1 MDIMARK
8 HVSLQLFIPQSDK
21 YMYQLSERTLGDW
34 LEHWAH
40 VSPEREYIVYSDR
53 DLRFTWKQFND
64 RVDDMARGLIAIGVT
79 KGTHVGLWAQ
89 NVPDWLTF
97 LYACAKIGA
106 VCITVNTNYKQ
117 NELEYLV
124 EDSDMHTL
132 CLTDGTWESN
142 YVDMA
147 YTMLPELREC
157 QRGHL
162 ESKRF
167 PRLKNVVYIGQE
179 KYRGMY
185 NTAEILL
192 LGENTDDEE
201 FVRLRNSVSCHDVVN
216 MQYTSG
222 TTGFPKGVMLTH
234 YNIANDGFLTGEH
247 MHFTQEDKL
256 CVCVPLFHCFGV
268 VLATMNCL
276 THGCTEVVVERFDPL
291 VTLASVH
298 KERCTALY
306 GVPTMFIAE
315 LNHPMFD
322 MFDLTCLRT
331 GIMAGS
337 LCPVELMRKVEEKM
351 HLRVTSVYGLTESS
365 PGMSQTR
372 IDDPDEVRYTTV
384 GRNYEFVDVKVIDPE
399 TNEEVPCG
407 IQGEMCCK
415 GFNVMKG
422 YYKNPKATAEVIDK
436 NGYLHS
442 GDLGVKDENGNYRIT
457 GRIKDMIIRGGENIY
472 PREIEEFLYHL
483 PGVRDVQVAGVPSK
497 KYGEEV
503 GAFIITD
510 EGVTLTEEEVRDWCR
525 GKISRYKIPKYVF
538 FVKEYPLTGS
548 GKIQKFKLR
557 ELSLK
562 LCQEQ
567 GIEVI

>member
-1 MDIMARK
+1 
-8 HVSLQLFIPQSDK
+8 
-21 YMYQLSERTLGDW
+21 MYQLSERTLGDW
-34 LEHWAH
+34 LEHWAQ
-40 VSPEREYIVYSDR
+40 VSPDKEYIVYSDR
-53 DLRFTWKQFND
+53 DLRFTWKQFNE

-117 NELEYLV
+117 NELEYLCK
-124 EDSDMHTL
+124 DSDMHTL

-167 PRLKNVVYIGQE
+167 PKLKNVVYIGQE

-201 FVRLRNSVSCHDVVN
+201 FQRLRKSVNCHDVVN

-247 MHFTQEDKL
+247 MKFTQDDKL

-276 THGCTEVVVERFDPL
+276 THGCTEVLVERFDAL

-322 MFDLTCLRT
+322 MFDLSCLRT

-337 LCPVELMRKVEEKM
+337 LCPIELMRKVEEKM
-351 HLRVTSVYGLTESS
+351 YLHVTSVYGLTESS

-384 GRNYEFVDVKVIDPE
+384 GRDYEFVDVKVLDPE
-399 TNEEVPCG
+399 TNKEVPVG
-407 IQGEMCCK
+407 TQGEMCCK

-422 YYKNPKATAEVIDK
+422 YYKNPQATAEVIDE

-442 GDLGVKDENGNYRIT
+442 GDLGVMDENGNYRIT

-503 GAFIITD
+503 GAFIILD
-510 EGVTLTEEEVRDWCR
+510 DDAKLTEEEVRDWCR
-525 GKISRYKIPKYVF
+525 GKIARYKIPKYVF

-562 LCQEQ
+562 LCEEQ
-567 GIEVI
+567 GIEVV

>member
-1 MDIMARK
+1 
-8 HVSLQLFIPQSDK
+8 
-21 YMYQLSERTLGDW
+21 MYQLSERTLGDW
-34 LEHWAH
+34 LEHWAQET
-40 VSPEREYIVYSDR
+40 PDKEYIVYSDR
-53 DLRFTWKQFND
+53 DLRFTWKQFNQ

-79 KGTHVGLWAQ
+79 RGSHVGLWAQ

-157 QRGHL
+157 ERGHL

-167 PRLKNVVYIGQE
+167 PKLKNVVYIGQE
-179 KYRGMY
+179 KFRGMY

-192 LGENTDDEE
+192 LGENTEDDE
-201 FVRLRNSVSCHDVVN
+201 FQRLRKAVTCHDVVN

-247 MHFTQEDKL
+247 MKFTQDDKL

-276 THGCTEVVVERFDPL
+276 THGCTEVLVERFDPL

-322 MFDLTCLRT
+322 MFDLSCLRT

-337 LCPVELMRKVEEKM
+337 LCPIELMRKVEEKM
-351 HLRVTSVYGLTESS
+351 FLRVTSVYGLTESS

-372 IDDPDEVRYTTV
+372 IDDPDEWRYTTV
-384 GRNYEFVDVKVIDPE
+384 GRDYEFVDVKVLDPE
-399 TNEEVPCG
+399 TNKEVPAG
-407 IQGEMCCK
+407 TQGEMCCK

-422 YYKNPKATAEVIDK
+422 YYKKPEATAEVIDE

-442 GDLGVKDENGNYRIT
+442 GDLGIMDENGNYRIT

-503 GAFIITD
+503 GAFIILD
-510 EGVTLTEEEVRDWCR
+510 DGASLTEEEVRDWCR
-525 GKISRYKIPKYVF
+525 GKIARYKIPKYVF

-562 LCQEQ
+562 LCEEK

>member
-1 MDIMARK
+1 
-8 HVSLQLFIPQSDK
+8 
-21 YMYQLSERTLGDW
+21 MYQLSEKTLGDW
-34 LEHWAH
+34 LEHWAQ
-40 VSPEREYIVYSDR
+40 VTPDKEYIVYSDR
-53 DLRFTWKQFND
+53 DLRFTWKQFNE

-117 NELEYLV
+117 NELEYLCK
-124 EDSDMHTL
+124 DSDMHTL

-142 YVDMA
+142 YVDMT

-167 PRLKNVVYIGQE
+167 PKLKNVVYIGQE

-192 LGENTDDEE
+192 LGENTDDDE
-201 FVRLRNSVSCHDVVN
+201 FLRLRKSVTCHDVVN

-247 MHFTQEDKL
+247 MKFTQDDKL

-322 MFDLTCLRT
+322 MFDLSCLRT

-337 LCPVELMRKVEEKM
+337 LCPIELMRKVEEKM
-351 HLRVTSVYGLTESS
+351 FLRVTSVYGLTESS

-384 GRNYEFVDVKVIDPE
+384 GRDYEFVDVKVLDPE
-399 TNEEVPCG
+399 TNKEVPVG
-407 IQGEMCCK
+407 VQGEMCCK

-422 YYKNPKATAEVIDK
+422 YYKNPEATAEVIDE

-442 GDLGVKDENGNYRIT
+442 GDLGIMDENGNYRIT

-503 GAFIITD
+503 GAFIILD
-510 EGVTLTEEEVRDWCR
+510 EGASLTEEEVRDWCR
-525 GKISRYKIPKYVF
+525 GKIARYKIPKYVF

-562 LCQEQ
+562 LCEEQ

>member
-1 MDIMARK
+1 
-8 HVSLQLFIPQSDK
+8 
-21 YMYQLSERTLGDW
+21 MYQLSERTLGDW
-34 LEHWAH
+34 LEHWAQ
-40 VSPEREYIVYSDR
+40 VSPDKEYIVYSDR
-53 DLRFTWKQFND
+53 DLRFTWKQFNE

-117 NELEYLV
+117 NELEYLCQ
-124 EDSDMHTL
+124 DSDMHTL

-167 PRLKNVVYIGQE
+167 PKLKNVVYIGQE

-192 LGENTDDEE
+192 LGENTDDDE
-201 FVRLRNSVSCHDVVN
+201 FQRLRKSVSCHDVVN

-247 MHFTQEDKL
+247 MKFTQDDKL

-322 MFDLTCLRT
+322 MFDLSCLRT

-337 LCPVELMRKVEEKM
+337 LCPIELMRKVEEKM
-351 HLRVTSVYGLTESS
+351 YLHVTSVYGLTESS

-384 GRNYEFVDVKVIDPE
+384 GRDYEFVDVKVLDPE
-399 TNEEVPCG
+399 TNKEVPVG
-407 IQGEMCCK
+407 VQGEMCCK

-422 YYKNPKATAEVIDK
+422 YYKNPEATAEVIDE

-442 GDLGVKDENGNYRIT
+442 GDLGVMDENGNYRIT

-503 GAFIITD
+503 GAFIILD
-510 EGVTLTEEEVRDWCR
+510 EGASLTEEEVRDWCR
-525 GKISRYKIPKYVF
+525 GKIARYKIPKYVF

-562 LCQEQ
+562 LCAEQ

>member
-1 MDIMARK
+1 M
-8 HVSLQLFIPQSDK
+8 L
-21 YMYQLSERTLGDW
+21 QLSERTLGDW
-34 LEHWAH
+34 LEYWAKTT
-40 VSPEREYIVYSDR
+40 PDREYIVYSDR
-53 DLRFTWKQFND
+53 DLRFTWSRFNS

-117 NELEYLV
+117 NELEFLV
-124 EDSDMHTL
+124 KDSDMHTL

-147 YTMLPELREC
+147 YTMLPELRQC

-162 ESKRF
+162 ESARF
-167 PRLKNVVYIGQE
+167 PNLKNVVYIGQE

-192 LGENTDDEE
+192 LGENTEDDE
-201 FVRLRNSVSCHDVVN
+201 FLRLRNSVTCHDVVN

-234 YNIANDGFLTGEH
+234 YNIANDGYLTGEH
-247 MHFTQEDKL
+247 MHFTQNDKL

-276 THGCTEVVVERFDPL
+276 THGCTEVVVERFDAL
-291 VTLASVH
+291 ITLASVH

-337 LCPVELMRKVEEKM
+337 LCPIELMRKVEEKM
-351 HLRVTSVYGLTESS
+351 HITVTSVYGLTESS
-365 PGMSQTR
+365 PGMSHTR
-372 IDDPDEVRYTTV
+372 IDDPQEVRWTTV
-384 GRNYEFVDVKVIDPE
+384 GRDYEFVSVKVLDPE
-399 TNEEVPCG
+399 TGRELPAG
-407 IQGEMCCK
+407 TQGEMCCK

-422 YYKNPKATAEVIDK
+422 YYKNPKATAEVIDA

-442 GDLGVKDENGNYRIT
+442 GDLGVMDENGNYRIT

-503 GAFIITD
+503 GAFIILN
-510 EGVTLTEEEVRDWCR
+510 EGAHLSVDEVRDYCR
-525 GKISRYKIPKYVF
+525 GKIARYKIPKYVF

-562 LCQEQ
+562 LCEEQ
-567 GIEVI
+567 GIEVV